1 MRTCMSE
8 GCDKP
13 VEFSLWIGWPKR
25 RRYSCAAC
33 AFEADKRA
41 GLVEKATRVAM
52 PGMVVA

>member
-1 MRTCMSE
+1 M
-8 GCDKP
+8 
-13 VEFSLWIGWPKR
+13 EFSLWIGWPKR